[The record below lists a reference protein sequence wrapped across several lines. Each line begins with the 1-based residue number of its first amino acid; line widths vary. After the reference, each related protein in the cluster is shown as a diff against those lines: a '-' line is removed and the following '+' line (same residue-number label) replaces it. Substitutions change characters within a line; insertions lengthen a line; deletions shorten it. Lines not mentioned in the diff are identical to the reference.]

1 MPYLLCM
8 ETTTHQEPT
17 TMNRKNV
24 SIDDLAAA
32 IEWLNSYDRGDEQD
46 ELADSLAAV
55 VGYLAND
62 IADRYASRLER
73 NFKAD
78 IKKDGKALTAAGKI
92 QLRDLSREKGAAFAA
107 NIVADCDRGS
117 LVYTD

>member
-1 MPYLLCM
+1 
-8 ETTTHQEPT
+8 
-17 TMNRKNV
+17 MNRKNV

-46 ELADSLAAV
+46 ELADSLAVV

-78 IKKDGKALTAAGKI
+78 IKKEGKALTAAGKI

-117 LVYTD
+117 LVYAD